1 MRKVFALII
10 LIIFSSGSQ
19 GQTLDPD
26 RATDWSLAGFKGS
39 RNVDFTIIDFVEEG
53 GVADGTTVNDAV
65 YLQILTDLAGDPAVI
80 YFPPGDFF
88 FTQTINLRNNLVLR
102 GASTEE
108 TTLTFDL
115 GGSGD
120 LILAQGSITSAVSHL
135 TTDPVKDDHY
145 ILVDDASLFSA
156 NDHVQ
161 LIEEDDSLI
170 TSSWALHTTGQIV
183 VIDEISTDT
192 VFLKS
197 PLRRAFQTSKECR
210 IVKLNPVHTIG
221 IENLKID
228 RRDATATQTSNIA
241 LYLVVNSWISCIE
254 SYNSNFGHIEIR
266 RCSNVDVEGS
276 YMQDAF
282 AYGSGGQGYGVV
294 LQSTSGECLITD
306 NRFKH
311 LRHSMLLQSGA
322 NGNVLSYNYSEDPHW
337 TEVFPLPANS
347 SGDLVLHGNYS
358 YMNLFEGNDVA
369 HIVIDDS
376 HGPNGP
382 FNTVFRNR
390 VHLYGIFMAGA
401 ANGVTHQ
408 TNIIGN
414 EITNP
419 NIIMGF
425 YSVAGIDR
433 FEHGNNLRGQIIPGG
448 TNQLPETSLYL
459 DAAPSYYLDNNS
471 WPPIGVPNTISSH
484 IIQAEDI
491 YDEGYLT
498 TCAADVILSITDNQY
513 DAVSIK
519 VFPVPANSFI
529 RIDQYA
535 AEGLIQQVDIYNTDG
550 KLQMSVPF
558 SEFISLDGLTDGIYL
573 IRAQF
578 KDGRLGTGKIIIAGQ

>member
-1 MRKVFALII
+1 MGKVYI
-10 LIIFSSGSQ
+10 LITLVLISSGLQ
-19 GQTLDPD
+19 GQTLDPA
-26 RATDWSLAGFKGS
+26 RSSDWTLAGFKGS
-39 RNVDFTIIDFVEEG
+39 RNVDFTIVDFVEEG

-65 YLQILTDLAGDPAVI
+65 YLQILDDLAGDPAII
-80 YFPPGDFF
+80 YFPSGNYY
-88 FTQTINLRNNLVLR
+88 FTQTIHLRSNLVLR
-102 GASTEE
+102 GETAEV

-120 LILAQGSITSAVSHL
+120 LILAQGSSTGSISHL
-135 TTDPVKDDHY
+135 SSDPSKDDFY
-145 ILVDDASLFSA
+145 VLVDDASLFTTD
-156 NDHVQ
+156 DHVQ

-170 TSSWALHTTGQIV
+170 TSSWALHTTGQVV
-183 VIDEISTDT
+183 VIEAVSGDT

-197 PLRRAFQTSKECR
+197 PLRRAFQTSKNCR
-210 IVKLNPVHTIG
+210 IVKLNPVHTVG
-221 IENLKID
+221 VENLKIV
-228 RRDATATQTSNIA
+228 RQDATPGQTSNIA
-241 LYLVVNSWISCIE
+241 FITVADSWISCIE
-254 SYNSNFGHIEIR
+254 SYNSNFGHIELRQCTNI
-266 RCSNVDVEGS
+266 DVEGS

-294 LQSTSGECLITD
+294 LQSTSGECLVTD

-347 SGDLVLHGNYS
+347 AGDLVLHGNYA
-358 YMNLFEGNDVA
+358 YMNLFEGNEVA

-390 VHLYGIFMAGA
+390 IHLYGLFMASGA
-401 ANGVTHQ
+401 GTTHRA
-408 TNIIGN
+408 NIIGN

-425 YSVAGIDR
+425 YVVNGVDR
-433 FEHGNNLRGQIIPGG
+433 FEYGNNLRGQIIPGG

-459 DAAPSYYLDNNS
+459 DSAPSYYLENNS

-498 TCAADVILSITDNQY
+498 TCSADVILSIGDHYMDTR
-513 DAVSIK
+513 SIGI
-519 VFPVPANSFI
+519 FPVPSNSYI
-529 RIDQYA
+529 RIDQSTYD
-535 AEGLIQQVDIYNTDG
+535 GQIQQVEIFNSNG

-558 SEFISLDGLTDGIYL
+558 SEFISLDGLSDGVYI
-573 IRAQF
+573 IRAIYR
-578 KDGRLGTGKIIIAGQ
+578 DGRIGTGKVVITGQ